1 MKIELQNLVARYKN
15 IKRDKNG
22 RFVGGSGGIR
32 FPKDFNWRRAL
43 PVILV
48 VALVGG
54 YLVWQSFAA
63 TSVTPPNWKL
73 YWSDEFNTSS
83 LDTSRW
89 GAYHNTY
96 GDGNKEEA
104 CLTPSNVTSSNGT
117 LKITSKKEPITCPGA
132 TQDQFSSGFIG
143 SRDAPAKVYYP
154 AFARYEI
161 RAKVP
166 HAQGLWPAFWLRTLV
181 VLVLLKL
188 MLWNIFTL
196 KFLARLPKLCTYLK
210 KLAVILQRS
219 RVHLRQLVLVLAIGT
234 LQSRYCTV

>member
-73 YWSDEFNTSS
+73 YWSDEIS
-83 LDTSRW
+83 LALALLVAGMLLLRFITLHSH
-89 GAYHNTY
+89 ATKFVPKYHM
-96 GDGNKEEA
+96 
-104 CLTPSNVTSSNGT
+104 
-117 LKITSKKEPITCPGA
+117 LKGCGLH
-132 TQDQFSSGFIG
+132 FGFG
-143 SRDAPAKVYYP
+143 
-154 AFARYEI
+154 
-161 RAKVP
+161 
-166 HAQGLWPAFWLRTLV
+166 TLV

-219 RVHLRQLVLVLAIGT
+219 RVHLRQLVLVLPI
-234 LQSRYCTV
+234 

>member
-73 YWSDEFNTSS
+73 YWS
-83 LDTSRW
+83 
-89 GAYHNTY
+89 
-96 GDGNKEEA
+96 
-104 CLTPSNVTSSNGT
+104 
-117 LKITSKKEPITCPGA
+117 
-132 TQDQFSSGFIG
+132 
-143 SRDAPAKVYYP
+143 
-154 AFARYEI
+154 
-161 RAKVP
+161 
-166 HAQGLWPAFWLRTLV
+166 
-181 VLVLLKL
+181 
-188 MLWNIFTL
+188 
-196 KFLARLPKLCTYLK
+196 
-210 KLAVILQRS
+210 
-219 RVHLRQLVLVLAIGT
+219 
-234 LQSRYCTV
+234 